1 MYQFQEKPYCN
12 SGSHYIFPLN
22 NIGLEKYNSKE
33 GHPAAYLN
41 RLNPTIFNQIINK
54 SQDST
59 ENTTTSN
66 QRSEKKN
73 NKNIIQQNNNTSSYQ
88 EIPRINNS
96 NNKTKQ
102 DYNQNKAIVKDISR
116 KSCHQQGKNSFTSKD
131 NGNYIMPFELRLKQQ
146 KKYFNTLHKKM
157 DFKDIFGYSQPT
169 KNNSRKDI
177 FECSINALKENLS
190 VREVYD
196 NKSCMINNNSFGT
209 GKSINGGIS
218 IPRIK
223 RDENKV
229 SSNLFNSLTM
239 KLNRSLSIPHYN
251 VFSNNDNINVL
262 KKNDDLK
269 QTLDQQ
275 TNNVYLRKIKLP
287 SLTKVISTRQVISKS
302 IGNTKY
308 LGPKYCPYS
317 DTNNAHERFTRNYI
331 GGKYNH

>member
-1 MYQFQEKPYCN
+1 MYNINMYQFQEKPYCN

-33 GHPAAYLN
+33 DHPAAYLN
-41 RLNPTIFNQIINK
+41 RLNPTIFNQIITK

-73 NKNIIQQNNNTSSYQ
+73 NNIIKQNNNTSSYQ
-88 EIPRINNS
+88 NI
-96 NNKTKQ
+96 KQ

-116 KSCHQQGKNSFTSKD
+116 KCCHQQGKNSLTAKD

-146 KKYFNTLHKKM
+146 KKYFSTLHKKM
-157 DFKDIFGYSQPT
+157 DFKDIFGYSQPA

-196 NKSCMINNNSFGT
+196 NKSYMINNNSLGT

-239 KLNRSLSIPHYN
+239 QLNRSLSIPQYN

-269 QTLDQQ
+269 LTLDQQ
-275 TNNVYLRKIKLP
+275 TNNIYLKKIKLP
-287 SLTKVISTRQVISKS
+287 PLTKVISTRQVICKS